1 MHLALNFQRIDPAR
15 GGAETYIADLCRHLV
30 GAGHRVDLYAESW
43 ADGCLPQEVNVV
55 PVAAPGRRRLERIR
69 SFARNSQE
77 ALKSARHDC
86 SVGFINTYAHDVIIP
101 QGGVQWGSLTANS
114 ARFGSPILRQLYLAS
129 KMTNPKYWLYR
140 SIETKQYH
148 PERHPRVVAVSTMV
162 KRHIEQFHHVPRQQ
176 INVIPNA
183 IDPKRL
189 AVSHPG
195 AVRCVFRNRFG
206 LEPGDLT
213 GLFVGHNFALKGL
226 RPLLEALG
234 VRRQRNRKARPIHLV
249 VCGSGQ
255 PGPFRRLASRLGL
268 NDTIHFL
275 GFYPDVEACYWS
287 TDFFVQ
293 PTYYDPCSLVV
304 LEALACGLPVIT
316 TAQNGASELLNDG
329 EEGYVLTAPD
339 AREELIAALDHMAND
354 TTRHAMSARA
364 LRLGQVQTFDIHVAR
379 LIAVFEDVAAS
390 RSRRSPHSR
399 PRGSKSP
406 ALPHREHGRKTGANN

>member
-15 GGAETYIADLCRHLV
+15 GGAETYVADLCRYLA

-43 ADGCLPQEVNVV
+43 ADGCLPPEVNVV
-55 PVAAPGRRRLERIR
+55 PVAAQGRSRLERIR

-77 ALKSARHDC
+77 ALNSARQDC

-101 QGGVQWGSLTANS
+101 QGGVQWGSLTANA
-114 ARFGSPILRQLYLAS
+114 ARFGSPLLRQLYLAS
-129 KMTNPKYWLYR
+129 KMMNPKYWLHR
-140 SIETKQYH
+140 SIESKQYH
-148 PERHPRVVAVSTMV
+148 PDRHPRVVAVSTMV

-195 AVRCVFRNRFG
+195 AVRCAFRNRVG

-234 VRRQRNRKARPIHLV
+234 ARRQRNRKARPIHLV

-255 PGPFRRLASRLGL
+255 PGPFRRLANGLGL

-316 TAQNGASELLNDG
+316 TAQNGASELMSDG
-329 EEGYVLTAPD
+329 GDGYVLTTPD

-354 TTRHAMSARA
+354 TTRQAMSARA
-364 LRLGQVQTFDIHVAR
+364 LRLGQVQTFDLHVAR
-379 LIAVFEDVAAS
+379 LIAVFEDVAAA

-399 PRGSKSP
+399 LRGSKSP
-406 ALPHREHGRKTGANN
+406 AVAHREHGRKTGGKK

>member
-43 ADGCLPQEVNVV
+43 ADGCLPQGVNVV
-55 PVAAPGRRRLERIR
+55 PVAAPGRSRLERIR

-101 QGGVQWGSLTANS
+101 QGGVQWGSLTANA

-129 KMTNPKYWLYR
+129 KMMNPKYWLYR

-148 PERHPRVVAVSTMV
+148 PDRHPRVVAVSTMV

-275 GFYPDVEACYWS
+275 GYYPDVEACYWS

-399 PRGSKSP
+399 PRVSKSP
-406 ALPHREHGRKTGANN
+406 ALPHHEHGRKTGANN